1 MSFIKFIAYGDIH
14 HDRKAARCL
23 TLKDTLE
30 IERQVHQ
37 RVIDGD
43 FNFSVCVGDRFLK
56 REPEDEVKVKADR
69 ALREFL
75 KARPLKPH
83 FHLIGNHDWTKN
95 NREWHTSQSL
105 KGLSNLIV
113 IDEATTIQ
121 AGTVSCMIHALPAD
135 AAFDMENYKPKPN
148 FFNLFLFHGI
158 IQGSLMADNS
168 DNTFNSGIEL
178 SQLDR
183 AEWDL
188 VLGGDIHVPQK
199 IPFVNTQGG
208 YTGSVLQRTRAD
220 ADKQRGWLEI
230 QVSREDDGDGWN
242 VVTQFVPT
250 RNFFHKEI
258 WSVES
263 KSQYGEVEVDER
275 FVNDQ
280 AVEITLIGKRKD
292 VDRIADDPRWENYID
307 LLGARSIEK
316 IRDYQAEAG
325 EAVVDMSSSSG
336 VLDDLKLYLDSG
348 FGDPGALS
356 SDALFEMVTRMQ
368 MLEDS

>member
-1 MSFIKFIAYGDIH
+1 M
-14 HDRKAARCL
+14 
-23 TLKDTLE
+23 
-30 IERQVHQ
+30 
-37 RVIDGD
+37 
-43 FNFSVCVGDRFLK
+43 
-56 REPEDEVKVKADR
+56 
-69 ALREFL
+69 
-75 KARPLKPH
+75 
-83 FHLIGNHDWTKN
+83 
-95 NREWHTSQSL
+95 
-105 KGLSNLIV
+105 
-113 IDEATTIQ
+113 
-121 AGTVSCMIHALPAD
+121 
-135 AAFDMENYKPKPN
+135 
-148 FFNLFLFHGI
+148 
-158 IQGSLMADNS
+158 
-168 DNTFNSGIEL
+168 
-178 SQLDR
+178 
-183 AEWDL
+183 
-188 VLGGDIHVPQK
+188 GGDIHVPQK

-230 QVSREDDGDGWN
+230 QVSREDDGGGWN

-292 VDRIADDPRWENYID
+292 VDRIADDPRWGNYID